1 MAPNGTSTHQLAG
14 IGVSLLTAAANTS
27 FLVITNI
34 FAENQIISDF
44 PPIATVSKA
53 AVEIKKL
60 SNLAKKNKTQTLLKK
75 YYLFKYCLQGI
86 KIHDRCSH
94 A

>member
-14 IGVSLLTAAANTS
+14 IGVSLLTAAANAS

-53 AVEIKKL
+53 AVEIKIFIEPG
-60 SNLAKKNKTQTLLKK
+60 KKKKTQKL
-75 YYLFKYCLQGI
+75 C
-86 KIHDRCSH
+86 
-94 A
+94 